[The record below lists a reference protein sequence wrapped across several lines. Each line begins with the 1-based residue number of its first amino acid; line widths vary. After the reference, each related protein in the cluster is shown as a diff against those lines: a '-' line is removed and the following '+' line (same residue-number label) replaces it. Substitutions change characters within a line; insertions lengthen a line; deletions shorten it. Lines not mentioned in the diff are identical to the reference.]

1 MKRRSKKEMT
11 AAKRKKTKV
20 KHNLTFRET
29 MRVIASY
36 LARSGRLWY
45 RFKISFI
52 FTLISMIVAIAIWF
66 FMSKFM
72 TADFTDDY
80 FTFVLV
86 GIVINQYV
94 LVTLSTYL
102 DSLKGLYWS
111 NQLEFYLTSPAR
123 LRTFYI
129 ASLAWTYLY
138 ASINAILYF
147 ALGVF
152 LFGANLKFTLDALWI
167 IPILFLLIIGLSGI
181 GLISAS
187 MFLLADAKGEIEP
200 INWAVST
207 MTLLVSG
214 VVFPFEEFNEH
225 FKPLYYVAIALP
237 QTWAISGIRTVLTGG
252 TEGPILDTILPIIGI
267 LIVFAFILFPLGVF
281 MFRMGIRKGERV
293 GSLAKWS

>member
-1 MKRRSKKEMT
+1 MT
-11 AAKRKKTKV
+11 AGKKSKTKV
-20 KHNLTFRET
+20 KHSLTFRET
-29 MRVIASY
+29 LRVIASY

-52 FTLISMIVAIAIWF
+52 FTLISMIVAIAIWY
-66 FMSKFM
+66 FMNQFL
-72 TADFTDDY
+72 TINIGGGYGDDY

-86 GIVINQYV
+86 GIIINQYV

-123 LRTFYI
+123 LRTFYM
-129 ASLAWTYLY
+129 ASLTWTYLY
-138 ASINAILYF
+138 ASINALLYF
-147 ALGVF
+147 AIGIFV
-152 LFGANLKFTLDALWI
+152 FGATLSFTINAVFI

-200 INWAVST
+200 IHYIIST
-207 MTLLVSG
+207 LTLLVSG
-214 VVFPFEEFNEH
+214 VVFPFEEFRGAYQ
-225 FKPLYYVAIALP
+225 PLYYVAIALP
-237 QTWAISGIRTVLTGG
+237 QTWAIAGIRSIL
-252 TEGPILDTILPIIGI
+252 TEGAGLDTALPIIGI
-267 LIVFAFILFPLGVF
+267 LIVFAFILFPLGVL

>member
-1 MKRRSKKEMT
+1 MVP
-11 AAKRKKTKV
+11 AKRKQTKV
-20 KHNLTFRET
+20 KHYLSIRET
-29 MRVIASY
+29 MRVVASY
-36 LARSGRLWY
+36 IARSGRLWY

-52 FTLISMIVAIAIWF
+52 FTLISMVVAIAIWY
-66 FMSKFM
+66 FMNDILDIDLGPDYKY
-72 TADFTDDY
+72 DY

-111 NQLEFYLTSPAR
+111 NQLEFYLMSPAR

-152 LFGANLKFTLDALWI
+152 LFGAKLSFTLDALFI

-187 MFLLADAKGEIEP
+187 MFLLADAKGEVEP

-214 VVFPFEEFNEH
+214 VVFPFEKFLDT
-225 FKPLYYVAIALP
+225 FPPLYYVAIALP
-237 QTWAISGIRTVLTGG
+237 QTWAIAGIRSIL
-252 TEGPILDTILPIIGI
+252 TEGAGLDTALPILGI

>member
-1 MKRRSKKEMT
+1 MSP
-11 AAKRKKTKV
+11 AKQKKTKV
-20 KHNLTFRET
+20 KHNLTVRET

-36 LARSGRLWY
+36 MAKSGRLWY
-45 RFKISFI
+45 RFKISFV
-52 FTLISMIVAIAIWF
+52 FTLISMFVAIAIWY

-72 TADFTDDY
+72 SADFTNDY

-129 ASLAWTYLY
+129 ASLVWTYMY

-147 ALGVF
+147 TIGVF
-152 LFGANLKFTLDALWI
+152 VFRANLVFTTEALLI

-200 INWAVST
+200 INWAIST
-207 MTLLVSG
+207 LTLLVSG
-214 VVFPFEEFNEH
+214 VVFPFEKFLEYFP
-225 FKPLYYVAIALP
+225 PLYYVAIALP
-237 QTWAISGIRTVLTGG
+237 QTWAIEGIRSIL
-252 TEGPILDTILPIIGI
+252 TEGAGLETALPILGI
-267 LIVFAFILFPLGVF
+267 LTVFAVILFPLGIA
-281 MFRMGIRKGERV
+281 MFRMGIRKGEKV

>member
-1 MKRRSKKEMT
+1 MT

-20 KHNLTFRET
+20 KHSLTFRET

-45 RFKISFI
+45 RFKISFV
-52 FTLISMIVAIAIWF
+52 FTLISMFVAIAIWF

-72 TADFTDDY
+72 TANFTDDY

-102 DSLKGLYWS
+102 DSLQGLYWS

-123 LRTFYI
+123 LRTFYL

-147 ALGVF
+147 SIGMFV
-152 LFGANLKFTLDALWI
+152 FGANLNFTIDALLI
-167 IPILFLLIIGLSGI
+167 IPVLFLLIIGLSGI

-200 INWAVST
+200 INWVVST

-214 VVFPFEEFNEH
+214 VVFPFERFLDEFP
-225 FKPLYYVAIALP
+225 PLYYVAIALP
-237 QTWAISGIRTVLTGG
+237 QTWAIASIRSILTEGADFETVL
-252 TEGPILDTILPIIGI
+252 PILGI
-267 LIVFAFILFPLGVF
+267 LIVFALILFPLGVF

>member
-1 MKRRSKKEMT
+1 MSG
-11 AAKRKKTKV
+11 AKRKKSRV
-20 KHNLTFRET
+20 KHNLTIRET

-36 LARSGRLWY
+36 LAKSGRLWY

-52 FTLISMIVAIAIWF
+52 FSLISMVVAIAIWF
-66 FMSKFM
+66 FMNRFLEIKM
-72 TADFTDDY
+72 GEDYGTDY

-94 LVTLSTYL
+94 LITLSTYL

-129 ASLAWTYLY
+129 SSLTWTYLY
-138 ASINAILYF
+138 ASINALLYF
-147 ALGVF
+147 GIGVF
-152 LFGANLKFTLDALWI
+152 LFGAQLNFSINALLI
-167 IPILFLLIIGLSGI
+167 IPIMFLLIIGLSGL

-200 INWAVST
+200 IHWIIST
-207 MTLLVSG
+207 LTLLVSG
-214 VVFPFEEFNEH
+214 VVFPFEKFWWEFR
-225 FKPLYYVAIALP
+225 PLYYVAISLP
-237 QTWAISGIRTVLTGG
+237 QTWAIAGIRAILTEKAGLG
-252 TEGPILDTILPIIGI
+252 TTLPILGI
-267 LIVFAFILFPLGVF
+267 LILFALILFPLGVV

>member
-1 MKRRSKKEMT
+1 MTVTKK
-11 AAKRKKTKV
+11 KKTKV
-20 KHNLTFRET
+20 KHYLSFGET

-45 RFKISFI
+45 RFKISFV
-52 FTLISMIVAIAIWF
+52 FTLISMFVAIAIWF

-72 TADFTDDY
+72 TATFTDDY

-102 DSLKGLYWS
+102 DSLQGLYWS

-123 LRTFYI
+123 LRTFYL
-129 ASLAWTYLY
+129 ASLTWTYLY

-147 ALGVF
+147 SIGTLV
-152 LFGANLKFTLDALWI
+152 FGANLNFTIDALLI

-200 INWAVST
+200 INWVVST

-214 VVFPFEEFNEH
+214 VVFPFERFLDEFP
-225 FKPLYYVAIALP
+225 PLYYVAIALP
-237 QTWAISGIRTVLTGG
+237 QTWAIASIRSIL
-252 TEGPILDTILPIIGI
+252 TEGAGLDTALPIIGI
-267 LIVFAFILFPLGVF
+267 LIVFALILFPLGLF
-281 MFRMGIRKGERV
+281 MFRMGIKKGEKM

>member
-1 MKRRSKKEMT
+1 MS
-11 AAKRKKTKV
+11 AAKRRKTKV
-20 KHNLTFRET
+20 KHHLSFRET

-45 RFKISFI
+45 RFKISFF
-52 FTLISMIVAIAIWF
+52 FTLISMIVAIAIWY
-66 FMSKFM
+66 FMNDILDINLGPDYKY
-72 TADFTDDY
+72 DY

-123 LRTFYI
+123 LRTFYL

-147 ALGVF
+147 AIGVF
-152 LFGANLKFTLDALWI
+152 IFGANLSFTLNAFLI

-200 INWAVST
+200 INWVVST

-214 VVFPFEEFNEH
+214 VVFPFEKFLEH
-225 FKPLYYVAIALP
+225 FPPLYYVAVALP
-237 QTWAISGIRTVLTGG
+237 QTWAIAGIRGIL
-252 TEGPILDTILPIIGI
+252 TEGSGMETALPVMGI
-267 LIVFAFILFPLGVF
+267 LIIFALILFPLGVL
-281 MFRMGIRKGERV
+281 MFRLGIRKGERV